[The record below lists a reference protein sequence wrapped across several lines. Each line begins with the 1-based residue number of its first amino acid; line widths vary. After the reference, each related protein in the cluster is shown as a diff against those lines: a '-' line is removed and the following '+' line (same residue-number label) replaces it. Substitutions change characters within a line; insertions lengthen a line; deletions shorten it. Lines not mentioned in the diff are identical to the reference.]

1 MADSNKY
8 RRGTGIKYKNSS
20 LSVGESME
28 FLGSINKRGERKCI
42 AIVKR
47 TVIRD
52 SVISTEED
60 VCGRKFMSE
69 GYHNRKCPKC
79 STREA
84 YARRMNMSREEPL
97 VYRTHASGVRSTAF
111 HSEVGE

>member
-1 MADSNKY
+1 MDSNKY
-8 RRGTGIKYKNSS
+8 RRGTGVKYKNSS
-20 LSVGESME
+20 LSEGESME
-28 FLGSINKRGERKCI
+28 FLGRINKRGERKCI
-42 AIVKR
+42 AI
-47 TVIRD
+47 D
-52 SVISTEED
+52 
-60 VCGRKFMSE
+60 CGKTFMSK

-79 STREA
+79 SE

>member
-1 MADSNKY
+1 MDSNKY

-20 LSVGESME
+20 LSEGESLE
-28 FLGSINKRGERKCI
+28 FLGKINKRGERKCI
-42 AIVKR
+42 AVN
-47 TVIRD
+47 
-52 SVISTEED
+52 
-60 VCGRKFMSE
+60 CGQTFMSE